1 MVSFQCEGCGDI
13 VKKPKCKQH
22 QQRCHS
28 SFTCIDCHQTFHG
41 NSFQPHNQC
50 ITESEKYQK
59 NYKPPTN
66 KIKQKANDSNS
77 GNNNGLTQQKKIESD
92 RNQPVSI
99 IEQLKNNKRAFEKE
113 ESAESTVQ
121 QKKTKKEKKDK
132 VKKVKLSEWSNE
144 DLDTDEN
151 RQLQLAIEH
160 ILKKEEKTCSIETL
174 RNNVVSLIV
183 SHPKASKPSSNYST
197 KFDQLVGLSFNFKK
211 NKIAFS
217 YLKA

>member
-28 SFTCIDCHQTFHG
+28 PFTCIDCHQTFHG

-66 KIKQKANDSNS
+66 KQKQKANDSGS
-77 GNNNGLTQQKKIESD
+77 GSNNNNGLTQQKIIESN
-92 RNQPVSI
+92 RSQPVSI

-113 ESAESTVQ
+113 ELAESTVQ
-121 QKKTKKEKKDK
+121 QKKTKKEKRDK
-132 VKKVKLSEWSNE
+132 TKKIKLSEWSN
-144 DLDTDEN
+144 
-151 RQLQLAIEH
+151 
-160 ILKKEEKTCSIETL
+160 
-174 RNNVVSLIV
+174 
-183 SHPKASKPSSNYST
+183 
-197 KFDQLVGLSFNFKK
+197 
-211 NKIAFS
+211 
-217 YLKA
+217 